1 MRYMVIYSH
10 QRRNKEGKQI
20 KKVDRLFKYVDAETK
35 EEAKE
40 IFFRELEDEERAK
53 KINENRKFDE
63 GKFFFDNRIIDI
75 IK

>member
-20 KKVDRLFKYVDAETK
+20 KTVDRLFKYVDAETK

-53 KINENRKFDE
+53 KINENRKFDRN
-63 GKFFFDNRIIDI
+63 KFFFDNRIIDI

>member
-10 QRRNKEGKQI
+10 QRRNKEGK
-20 KKVDRLFKYVDAETK
+20 KLKRTEKLFKYVDAHTK

-40 IFFRELEDEERAK
+40 IFLRDLIEEGRIKAM
-53 KINENRKFDE
+53 NENRKFDE
-63 GKFFFDNRIIDI
+63 YRFLDDNRIIDI

>member
-1 MRYMVIYSH
+1 MKYMVIYSH
-10 QRRNKEGKQI
+10 QPRNKEGKKL
-20 KKVDRLFKYVDAETK
+20 KKTEKLFKYVDAETK

-63 GKFFFDNRIIDI
+63 YRFLDDNRIIDI